1 LSDFLFLP
9 NLPDGNNFMNISFCA
24 SRIPCLCVVLAISAG
39 LAGCGDGGGTVLD
52 QTSPPNL
59 TSADLQGR
67 WVTDSSASTAYTVI
81 ALPDNNSST
90 ITQAWALA
98 QDGSGLA
105 RLAIESNSQAQG
117 TFYSFKGSAAVAISG
132 TVSMNSSIAPKTLS
146 LPGLSTANTLLTQS
160 DALSGSAVLADIA
173 GSWNGAISGGTKT
186 VNWTVAASGGVLA
199 GTSSTGCVYSGS
211 LAPVSAAKVF
221 TVIFSESCSDGS
233 AAGYTGVTT
242 MSPDSKRLSTVA
254 VANDRS
260 KAIAFLL
267 SR

>member
-1 LSDFLFLP
+1 
-9 NLPDGNNFMNISFCA
+9 MNISFSA
-24 SRIPCLCVVLAISAG
+24 SRIPCLCVVFALSAG
-39 LAGCGDGGGTVLD
+39 LAGCGDGGYTVVN
-52 QTSPPNL
+52 QTNL

-67 WVTDSSASTAYTVI
+67 WVTDSGASKAYTML

-105 RLAIESNSQAQG
+105 RLVIESNSQTQG
-117 TFYSFKGSAAVAISG
+117 TFYSFKGSAPVAITG
-132 TVSMNSSIAPKTLS
+132 TVSINSSVTPKTLS
-146 LPGLSTANTLLTQS
+146 VPGLSTANTELTQS
-160 DALSGSAVLADIA
+160 DALSGRAVLADVA
-173 GSWNGAISGGTKT
+173 GSWDGAINGGAKT
-186 VNWTVAASGGVLA
+186 VNWTVTASGGVLA

-221 TVIFSESCSDGS
+221 TAIFSESCSDGS

-242 MSPDSKRLSTVA
+242 MSPDSKRLSIVA

-260 KAIAFLL
+260 KAISFLL